1 VHAASMWAGTL
12 DDDGLRAAG
21 IEPNL
26 VRLSIGLEHA
36 QDLINDLLK
45 GLDALSL

>member
-12 DDDGLRAAG
+12 DDAGLKAAG

-36 QDLINDLLK
+36 EDLLNDLRQ
-45 GLDALSL
+45 GLDALGS